1 MAVILEAFRKA
12 MRDLCRPQVL
22 LMAAVPIV
30 CATALW
36 MFLGWLFWEPLTAWI
51 NSMLLTSRA
60 GRWIAGWAGGLL
72 QFTGTLIALAL
83 LAPGILITAMV
94 ITEFFTMPGLVKFV
108 AQRYYPGLV
117 RRRGGTVAG
126 SIFNSTVAIV
136 TFALLWLVTLPLWFT
151 GIGAIVVPLLNSA
164 YLNQRVFRYDA
175 LTEHA
180 DRDELPVVIA
190 NNKRNLYLLGL
201 LLAVFYYIPLVNLL
215 APALSGLAFAHFQLG
230 ALASVRA
237 ERAVGHSSDKN

>member
-94 ITEFFTMPGLVKFV
+94 ITEFFTMPGLVSFV
-108 AQRYYPGLV
+108 AQRYYPGLA
-117 RRRGGTVAG
+117 RRHGGTVAG
-126 SIFNSTVAIV
+126 SILNSTIAIV

-151 GIGAIVVPLLNSA
+151 GIGALAVPVFNSA
-164 YLNQRVFRYDA
+164 YLNQRIFRHDA
-175 LTEHA
+175 LSDHA
-180 DRDELPVVIA
+180 DSDELHAVIA
-190 NNKRNLYLLGL
+190 GNRRNIYLLGL
-201 LLAVFYYIPLVNLL
+201 LLAVFYYVPLFNLL
-215 APALSGLAFAHFQLG
+215 APALSGLAFAHLQLG
-230 ALASVRA
+230 ALARWRDPGKS
-237 ERAVGHSSDKN
+237 